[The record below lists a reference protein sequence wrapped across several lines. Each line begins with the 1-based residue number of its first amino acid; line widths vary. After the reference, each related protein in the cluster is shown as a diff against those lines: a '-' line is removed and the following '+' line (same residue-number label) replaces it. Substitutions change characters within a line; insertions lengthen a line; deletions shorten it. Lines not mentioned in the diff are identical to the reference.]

1 MKVPER
7 NVSPEAVRPDGTR
20 GTGIERDI
28 RDAVGLGI
36 EGGNVASSTT
46 SAGKGGDAGGG
57 SSSIGSGGEREFGT
71 GS

>member
-7 NVSPEAVRPDGTR
+7 NVSPEAVRPNGGGGR
-20 GTGIERDI
+20 QSIERDV

-36 EGGNVASSTT
+36 EGGSSPST
-46 SAGKGGDAGGG
+46 GKEGEK
-57 SSSIGSGGEREFGT
+57 SPSVGEREFGT

>member
-7 NVSPEAVRPDGTR
+7 NVSPEAVRANGGGGR
-20 GTGIERDI
+20 QSIERDV

-36 EGGNVASSTT
+36 EGGSSPSTT
-46 SAGKGGDAGGG
+46 TTTGKEGER
-57 SSSIGSGGEREFGT
+57 SPSVGEREFGT